1 MTYLDGITLI
11 FNNNDYYLINGVFKK
26 GTRIL
31 YHDFINLNG
40 IEHLVEDYYKLN
52 SDVFEVN
59 TKLGNFYF
67 ESKDAVTI
75 KDLLTNEIKSE
86 LVEFLWTYD
95 KLCINKVQHN
105 VIKNSKFEV
114 KDFLY
119 LNQYNYST
127 SISEILL
134 KYGLPKKFLIKA
146 LTTGCPDDEWPEAKE
161 WNKKFKNLLQ
171 ELEIKD
177 EDDFKNMLLQS
188 YSNEVEYSLRK
199 IKMNSI
205 FATILSLFLLGKF
218 KLKTHTTVDIQC
230 DSEEIFKDVLEFV
243 LTYKLKH
250 SIQNST
256 YNASYTSTVSINS
269 SLIYDLF
276 IKNFH
281 DLNFILDLP
290 QSFIKKVLDKISG
303 QNFFLSTMCSAKY
316 LQEFLFRSGYLYSIE
331 NTSVNYDSYLLS
343 PITNYEETATQYL
356 INIENIKQIS
366 SHNLIG
372 INLKS

>member
-1 MTYLDGITLI
+1 MDGITLI
-11 FNNNDYYLINGVFKK
+11 FNNDDYYLINGCFKK
-26 GTRIL
+26 GSRIL
-31 YHDFINLNG
+31 YHDFINLDG
-40 IEHLVEDYYKLN
+40 TEHLVEDYYKLN
-52 SDVFEVN
+52 SEIIKVN
-59 TKLGNFYF
+59 TLLGDFYF
-67 ESKDAVTI
+67 DSKDKITY
-75 KDLLTNEIKSE
+75 KDLLTNQIVNES
-86 LVEFLWTYD
+86 VSNLWTFD
-95 KLCINKVQHN
+95 KLSISKKLQN
-105 VIKNSKFEV
+105 VSANSKFEV
-114 KDFLY
+114 RDFLY

-134 KYGLPKKFLIKA
+134 KYGLPKKFLIKT

-161 WNKKFKNLLQ
+161 WNKKFKQLLQ
-171 ELEIKD
+171 DLQIKD

-218 KLKTHTTVDIQC
+218 KLKTHTTIDIQC
-230 DSEEIFKDVLEFV
+230 DSEDIFKDVLEFV

-256 YNASYTSTVSINS
+256 YYASYTSTVSINS

-276 IKNFH
+276 FKNFH
-281 DLNFILDLP
+281 DLDFILDLP
-290 QSFIKKVLDKISG
+290 QPFIKKVLDRISG
-303 QNFFLSTMCSAKY
+303 QNFYLSTMCSAKY
-316 LQEFLFRSGYLYSIE
+316 LQEFLFRSGYLYTIE

-343 PITNYEETATQYL
+343 PITNYEETETHYL
-356 INIENIKQIS
+356 INIENVEEIS
-366 SHNLIG
+366 SQNLIG